1 MATSRVKTSSIL
13 QGFPKSRSLLAG
25 NTAYSPSSYESI
37 ATTTVGSGGTATI
50 TFSSI
55 PATFTHLQLRFICRD
70 SNAAATDDGV
80 TMQFNGD
87 TAANYNRHSVYGD
100 GATATSSGNGSPFT
114 YISAG
119 LSAGGGHAS
128 GVFAPGVLDIL
139 DYKNT
144 NKYKTTR
151 RLAGLDVNGAGGI
164 IQFASGLWLST
175 SAITSI
181 TLKVVDGSYN
191 FAQYS
196 SIALYG
202 IRGA

>member
-1 MATSRVKTSSIL
+1 MVPILGIMASQISGHLTPPLS
-13 QGFPKSRSLLAG
+13 F
-25 NTAYSPSSYESI
+25 ESI
-37 ATTTVGSGGTATI
+37 ATVTVGGAGAADI

-55 PATFTHLQLRFICRD
+55 AADWTHLQLRFICRD
-70 SNAAATDDGV
+70 SNGAATDDGV

-87 TAANYNRHSVYGD
+87 TASNYDRHSTYGT
-100 GATATSSGNGSPFT
+100 GATVYSSGHGSPFT

-119 LSAGGGHAS
+119 LSAGGGHTS
-128 GVFAPGVLDIL
+128 GKFAPGVLDIL

-164 IQFASGLWLST
+164 VQFASNLWLST

-181 TLKVVDGSYN
+181 TLKVVNGSYN

-202 IRGA
+202 VM